1 MINHRNSQNGAYMAS
16 RGSEVTQKEI
26 CTTSDEGL
34 YAVQITRIEHLS
46 F

>member
-1 MINHRNSQNGAYMAS
+1 MINHRITQNGAYMAS
-16 RGSEVTQKEI
+16 RGSDVTQKEI

-34 YAVQITRIEHLS
+34 YAGKVTRIEHLS